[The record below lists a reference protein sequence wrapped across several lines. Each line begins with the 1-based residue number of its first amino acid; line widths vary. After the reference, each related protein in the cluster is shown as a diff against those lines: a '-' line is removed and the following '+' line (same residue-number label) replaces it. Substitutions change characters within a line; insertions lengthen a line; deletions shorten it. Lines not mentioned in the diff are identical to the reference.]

1 MLVGHDSL
9 VMENVGPKTS
19 PWKEQ
24 QDYTICLQNNKI
36 LYHNI
41 YNIIVQATG
50 SLSCEEISLV
60 IKATD
65 IVISVLIIKVS
76 V

>member
-1 MLVGHDSL
+1 MGHDSL

-19 PWKEQ
+19 PEK
-24 QDYTICLQNNKI
+24 NNRIIQFVYKI
-36 LYHNI
+36 TKY
-41 YNIIVQATG
+41 YIIIG

-60 IKATD
+60 IKVTD